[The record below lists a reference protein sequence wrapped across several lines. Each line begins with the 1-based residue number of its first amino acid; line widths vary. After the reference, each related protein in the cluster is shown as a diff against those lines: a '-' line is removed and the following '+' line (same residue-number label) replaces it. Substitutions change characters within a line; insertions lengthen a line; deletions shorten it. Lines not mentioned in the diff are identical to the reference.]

1 MNINHAILHVFDF
14 EGAGTTYSARELDL
28 GERLVKSFVQ
38 RHLRRAQGS
47 AENKHGQF
55 KQDSMFAGELEH
67 YLKAGDFVAFSR
79 QIAEFL
85 YSELR
90 KGETCEACDLLVA
103 DFEGDPVTSAA
114 QNAADELDMPVTE
127 AAAIMEDAAFD
138 GRGERFFAI
147 ALLPRKQAYVHD
159 VHHEGGEAVCDVVR
173 HDATL
178 PNPTQKIDSYAFIS
192 TSDFSVDFHD
202 KERVIAGSTC
212 MLLPDGLL
220 QCSSAASTK
229 EVMQTVARIVEDVAN
244 EYGAN
249 AATAVSRAKAV
260 MQEKADEGDFL
271 PPWELGED
279 VFEDAPQM
287 RERYEEMAREE
298 ELPERVHVK
307 KSVAHAA
314 NRSHRIRT
322 DTGIEITFPSEY
334 SMNPNFIEFVTQS
347 DGSMSIELKNIGH
360 IENR

>member
-14 EGAGTTYSARELDL
+14 EGAGTTYSTRELDL
-28 GERLVKSFVQ
+28 QERLVKSFVQ

-55 KQDSMFAGELEH
+55 RPDSMFAGELEH
-67 YLKAGDFVAFSR
+67 YLKAGDFVGFSR

-90 KGETCEACDLLVA
+90 KCETTEPCDLLVA

-114 QNAADELDMPVTE
+114 QNATDELDMPVTE

-138 GRGERFFAI
+138 GRGERFFAL
-147 ALLPRKQAYVHD
+147 ALLPRKQTYVHD
-159 VHHEGGEAVCDVVR
+159 VRHESGQPVCGVVR
-173 HDATL
+173 HDAAL
-178 PNPTQKIDSYAFIS
+178 PNPTQKIDSYAFVK
-192 TSDFSVDFHD
+192 TGDFTVDFHD
-202 KERVIAGSTC
+202 KERVIAGSVC
-212 MLLPDGLL
+212 MLVPDGLL
-220 QCSSAASTK
+220 QCTSAASTK
-229 EVMQTVARIVEDVAN
+229 EVMQAVTRIVEDVAN

-249 AATAVSRAKAV
+249 AATAVSKVKAA
-260 MQEKADEGDFL
+260 MQEKAEEGDFL
-271 PPWELGED
+271 PPWELGEE

-287 RERYEEMAREE
+287 RERYEELARDE
-298 ELPERVHVK
+298 ELPERVQVK
-307 KSVAHAA
+307 RSVAHAA

-322 DTGIEITFPSEY
+322 DTGIEVTFPSEY
-334 SMNPNFIEFVTQS
+334 STNPDFIEFVTNS

>member
-28 GERLVKSFVQ
+28 QERLVKSFVQ
-38 RHLRRAQGS
+38 RHLRKSQNS
-47 AENKHGQF
+47 AENKHGEF

-67 YLKAGDFVAFSR
+67 YLKGGDFVEFSC
-79 QIAEFL
+79 QIAEFV

-90 KGETCEACDLLVA
+90 KAETAEACDLLVA
-103 DFEGDPVTSAA
+103 DFEADPETSAA
-114 QNAADELDMPVTE
+114 QAIADELDMPVTE
-127 AAAIMEDAAFD
+127 AGAIMEDAAFD
-138 GRGERFFAI
+138 GRGERYFAL

-159 VHHEGGEAVCDVVR
+159 VHHVDGQPVCEVVR

-178 PNPTQKIDSYAFIS
+178 PNPTQKIDSYAFVK

-202 KERVIAGSTC
+202 KERVIAGSSC
-212 MLLPDGLL
+212 MLLPEGLL
-220 QCSSAASTK
+220 QCTSAASTK
-229 EVMQTVARIVEDVAN
+229 EVMQTVTRIVEDVAN

-249 AATAVSRAKAV
+249 AATAVSRAKAA
-260 MQEKADEGDFL
+260 MQERADEDDFL

-287 RERYEEMAREE
+287 RERYEELARDE

-334 SMNPNFIEFVTQS
+334 STNPDFIEFVTQS

>member
-14 EGAGTTYSARELDL
+14 EGAGTTYSARELNL
-28 GERLVKSFVQ
+28 EERPVKSFVQ

-47 AENKHGQF
+47 AENKHGEF
-55 KQDSMFAGELEH
+55 SQDSMFAGELEH
-67 YLKAGDFVAFSR
+67 YLKGGDFVGFSR

-85 YSELR
+85 YAELR
-90 KGETCEACDLLVA
+90 KCESVEACDLLVA
-103 DFEGDPVTSAA
+103 DFEADPETSAA

-138 GRGERFFAI
+138 GRGERYFAL
-147 ALLPRKQAYVHD
+147 ALLPRKQAYAHD
-159 VHHEGGEAVCDVVR
+159 VCHLDGQPVCEVVR

-178 PNPTQKIDSYAFIS
+178 PNPTQKIDSYAFVQ
-192 TSDFSVDFHD
+192 TRTFGVDFHD

-212 MLLPDGLL
+212 MLLPEGLL
-220 QCSSAASTK
+220 QCSANASTK
-229 EVMQTVARIVEDVAN
+229 EVMQTVTRIVEDVAN

-249 AATAVSRAKAV
+249 AARAVSRAKAA
-260 MQEKADEGDFL
+260 MQERADEDDFL

-287 RERYEEMAREE
+287 RERYEELARDE

-314 NRSHRIRT
+314 TRNHRIRT
-322 DTGIEITFPSEY
+322 DTGIEITFPSQY
-334 SMNPNFIEFVTQS
+334 SMSPEFIEFVTQS
-347 DGSMSIELKNIGH
+347 DGSMSIELKKIGH

>member
-28 GERLVKSFVQ
+28 SERMVKSFVQ
-38 RHLRRAQGS
+38 RHLRKSQGS
-47 AENKHGQF
+47 AENKHGEF

-67 YLKAGDFVAFSR
+67 YLKTNDFVGFSR
-79 QIAEFL
+79 QIAEFI

-90 KGETCEACDLLVA
+90 RADSVEACDLLVA
-103 DFEGDPVTSAA
+103 DFEADPETSAA

-138 GRGERFFAI
+138 GRGERYFAL

-159 VHHEGGEAVCDVVR
+159 VVNIDGQPVCEVCR

-178 PNPTQKIDSYAFIS
+178 PNPTQKIDSYAFVK

-202 KERVIAGSTC
+202 KERVIAGSSC

-220 QCSSAASTK
+220 QCSASASTK

-249 AATAVSRAKAV
+249 AATAVSRAKAA
-260 MQEKADEGDFL
+260 MQERAEEDDFL

-287 RERYEEMAREE
+287 RERYEELARDE

-307 KSVAHAA
+307 KSVANAA

-322 DTGIEITFPSEY
+322 DTGIEITFPSQY
-334 SMNPNFIEFVTQS
+334 SMSPEFIEFVTQS
-347 DGSMSIELKNIGH
+347 DGSMSIELKKIGH

>member
-28 GERLVKSFVQ
+28 EERLVKSFVQ

-55 KQDSMFAGELEH
+55 RQDSMFAGELEH
-67 YLKAGDFVAFSR
+67 YLKGSDFVAFSR

-85 YSELR
+85 YAELR

-147 ALLPRKQAYVHD
+147 ALLPRKQTYVHD

-178 PNPTQKIDSYAFIS
+178 PNPTQKIDSYAFIA

-212 MLLPDGLL
+212 MLLPEGLL

-260 MQEKADEGDFL
+260 MQE
-271 PPWELGED
+271 
-279 VFEDAPQM
+279 
-287 RERYEEMAREE
+287 
-298 ELPERVHVK
+298 
-307 KSVAHAA
+307 
-314 NRSHRIRT
+314 
-322 DTGIEITFPSEY
+322 
-334 SMNPNFIEFVTQS
+334 
-347 DGSMSIELKNIGH
+347 
-360 IENR
+360 